1 MNHVQSRIK
10 AVIEVILVYLLIY
23 LLLSYL
29 QLPLSNLESQ
39 ELKQFLFY
47 TLVLVIPLVLLV
59 VTRKD
64 FAAYGISFKNL
75 KYHLHVTGTAF
86 IPITILSVVLALSDW
101 KQWEGAGVVTG
112 VEVVLVFVIAWM
124 LQKMPRADNL
134 SGKGTFLVMPAI
146 LLLSTKAGNILLS
159 IGYFYV
165 LVAFGEEILFRG
177 YIQSRLNE
185 AFGRPYQFFGITWG
199 WGLIIASLIFGLWHV
214 LNPSTVNPF
223 LGTYNLM
230 WSHGL
235 WTVFLG
241 LILGLV
247 REKTGSIVAPAILHG
262 IVNFPPQAIIFA
274 FLG

>member
-10 AVIEVILVYLLIY
+10 AVIEVILVFSLIY

-29 QLPLSNLESQ
+29 QVPLSGVESQ

-47 TLVLVIPLVLLV
+47 AVVLVTSFVLLV

-64 FAAYGISFKNL
+64 FAVYGVSLKNL
-75 KYHLHVTGTAF
+75 KDHLRVTGITF
-86 IPITILSVVLALSDW
+86 IPLIILSVVLALVDW
-101 KQWEGAGVVTG
+101 KQWEGAIVVTG
-112 VEVVLVFVIAWM
+112 VEVVLIFVIAWM
-124 LQKMPRADNL
+124 LQKTLKADNL
-134 SGKGTFLVMPAI
+134 TGKGTFLVLPAM
-146 LLLSTKAGNILLS
+146 LLLTKAGNILLN
-159 IGYFYV
+159 IGYFYI

-223 LGTYNLM
+223 LGTYTLM

-241 LILGLV
+241 LILGLI
-247 REKTGSIVAPAILHG
+247 REKTGSIVAPALLHG
-262 IVNFPPQAIIFA
+262 IVNFPPQAVIFA